1 MMMKTITLHS
11 GETVRLLENDPVRNP
26 ICMDCG
32 VNLDDHNE
40 EIMLLDHVWLEAV
53 PTERGMLCI
62 GCIENRLGRK
72 LQRDDFT
79 RYSQSA
85 ADEGLPVSERLR
97 SRLRRPGQREDP

>member
-1 MMMKTITLHS
+1 
-11 GETVRLLENDPVRNP
+11 
-26 ICMDCG
+26 MDCG